1 MYLQVLEK
9 ETLKEVDDKDH
20 DIPRQAKNEGYRVPS
35 EANAVENDNP
45 QDADGSS
52 QAK

>member
-1 MYLQVLEK
+1 MYLQASGK
-9 ETLKEVDDKDH
+9 ETLEEVDDKDH
-20 DIPRQAKNEGYRVPS
+20 DIPRQAKNEGDRVPS

-52 QAK
+52 QAQ